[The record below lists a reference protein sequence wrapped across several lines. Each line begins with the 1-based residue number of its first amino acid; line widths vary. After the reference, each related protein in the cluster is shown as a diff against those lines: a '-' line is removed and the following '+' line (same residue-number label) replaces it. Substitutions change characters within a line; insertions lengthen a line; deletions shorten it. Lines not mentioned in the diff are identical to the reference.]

1 MKFLITFSY
10 DDMLR
15 TATNLKNT
23 FREFFKGFVN
33 IDQIKNEIYKA
44 TSIIVTSVPVREF
57 E

>member
-33 IDQIKNEIYKA
+33 IDEIKNEIYKA